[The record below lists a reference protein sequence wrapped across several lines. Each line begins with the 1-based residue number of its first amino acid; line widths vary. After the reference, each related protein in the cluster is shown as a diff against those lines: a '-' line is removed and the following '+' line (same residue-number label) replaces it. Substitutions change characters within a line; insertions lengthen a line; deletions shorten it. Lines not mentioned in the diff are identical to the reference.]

1 MEVIMKVEI
10 KTIFGGIAF
19 STDAE
24 TLRDAILTAIK
35 AGADLRSA
43 DLRSADLRGADLR
56 SADLR
61 GANLWDADLRGAN
74 LRSADLRSADLR
86 GANLPSPQTVLAAL
100 WGTLSEQLTA
110 DLMEYDAGSHP
121 DRNAFQKWS
130 DGGPCPYNDAKVQRA
145 ANFTEN
151 KKLWGKGV
159 VCTPYDLMI
168 RVLKEKTKTS

>member
-1 MEVIMKVEI
+1 MKVEI

-35 AGADLRSA
+35 AGANLR
-43 DLRSADLRGADLR
+43 D
-56 SADLR
+56 
-61 GANLWDADLRGAN
+61 ANLRGAN
-74 LRSADLRSADLR
+74 LRGANLR

-151 KKLWGKGV
+151 KKMWGKGV